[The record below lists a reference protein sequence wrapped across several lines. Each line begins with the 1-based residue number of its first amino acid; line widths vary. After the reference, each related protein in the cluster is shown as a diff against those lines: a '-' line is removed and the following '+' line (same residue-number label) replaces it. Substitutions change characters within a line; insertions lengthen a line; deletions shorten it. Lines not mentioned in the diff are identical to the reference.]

1 MQVQTEQVHWSGLKG
16 SEMSMAVM
24 GELRVVLVSDLVER
38 EGGGGMWGAAVDALR
53 FGGAWSR
60 SRSLSLSASWKRGE
74 TGLGAVV
81 DGAPRALFV
90 PEREELCRGLMG
102 ETMLGG
108 RAEDAAEACDRLV
121 VERGDLEEA

>member
-1 MQVQTEQVHWSGLKG
+1 MQVQMEQVHWSGLKG

-24 GELRVVLVSDLVER
+24 GELSVVLVLVSGLVER
-38 EGGGGMWGAAVDALR
+38 EGGGGNWGAAVDALR
-53 FGGAWSR
+53 FGVAWLRSR
-60 SRSLSLSASWKRGE
+60 SRSASCKRGE

-81 DGAPRALFV
+81 EEARALIV
-90 PEREELCRGLMG
+90 LEREELCMGLMG